1 MLVNWL
7 HMFAFLIVSLFGAL
21 NGTLMVFR
29 PGMFTEFRHKS
40 SMATAFSQ
48 QPPSQRPRL
57 KLAVRISGV
66 TLLACTALFCL
77 MPALSAIIRSV
88 QPNLPPITG
97 GWSRWGEVVLALFF
111 LGSGLWALIQ
121 PDKLAR
127 RIFEDLL
134 ALVIPEGTLP
144 LWTLWMRAAAL
155 VPISLS
161 LAVLGRCLVSS
172 RQS

>member
-29 PGMFTEFRHKS
+29 PVMFAEFRRKS
-40 SMATAFSQ
+40 SVARAFSQ

-57 KLAVRISGV
+57 KLATRISGV
-66 TLLACTALFCL
+66 TLLACTVLFCL
-77 MPALSAIIRSV
+77 IPALSAIFRGV
-88 QPNLPPITG
+88 QLNLPPVTD
-97 GWSRWGEVVLALFF
+97 GWSRWGQVVLALFL
-111 LGSGLWALIQ
+111 LGSGLRGVIQ

-127 RIFEDLL
+127 RIFEDSL

-161 LAVLGRCLVSS
+161 LAVLGRCLVSG